1 MRRSLAQR
9 ASGAVAL
16 GCALAVSAAG
26 TASSAHTTR
35 TFGHAARLKGTKV
48 WYAHGTVV
56 APNALSARV
65 APVPRQ
71 PVKVQWSVVCQ
82 KTNPSDP
89 ADHIGTG
96 VSSGQSSVDG
106 AAVVKLALPYPKPP
120 TCVATVYATLTKNG
134 ALTLQLLL
142 A

>member
-1 MRRSLAQR
+1 MQR
-9 ASGAVAL
+9 ASGGVAL
-16 GCALAVSAAG
+16 AGALAVVAVG

-35 TFGHAARLKGTKV
+35 PFGHAAQLKGTKV
-48 WYAHGTVV
+48 WYAHGTVA
-56 APNALSARV
+56 APKALSARV

-82 KTNPSDP
+82 KTNPADP

-96 VSSGQSSVDG
+96 VRSGQTSVDE

-120 TCVATVYATLTKNG
+120 TCVATVYATLARSG

-142 A
+142 T